1 VSAACRITEGRH
13 YTVDADTGCWV
24 WTRRV
29 DKNGY
34 GRAAESELAHRRSY
48 RENVGELATNEPLDH
63 LCRNR
68 RCVNPDHLEPVTTLE
83 NNLRSFE
90 ARGIDRNR
98 QTCSYGHDM
107 SDAYV
112 EATGR
117 RKCRECRR
125 IWAREWARRNKKVA
139 S

>member
-1 VSAACRITEGRH
+1 VSAYSRITEGRH
-13 YTVDADTGCWV
+13 YEVDAGTGCWV
-24 WTRRV
+24 WVRRI
-29 DKNGY
+29 DSHGY

-48 RENVGELATNEPLDH
+48 RENVGDLAPSQPLDH

-68 RCVNPDHLEPVTTLE
+68 RCVNPDHLEPVTARE
-83 NNLRSFE
+83 NNVRSFI
-90 ARGIDRNR
+90 ARGIRPDR
-98 QTCSYGHDM
+98 QTCSRGHDM
-107 SDAYV
+107 GDAYV

-125 IWAREWARRNKKVA
+125 TWAREWARRNKKVA